1 MRKTC
6 SFYLFELLTLLM
18 DLLLMLRNKFQY
30 ISKKA
35 KIDSDIN
42 DNTEGIK
49 YAVHSVLEW
58 N

>member
-1 MRKTC
+1 
-6 SFYLFELLTLLM
+6 M

-42 DNTEGIK
+42 DTEGIK

>member
-1 MRKTC
+1 
-6 SFYLFELLTLLM
+6 M